1 MTLLAALSPGDKV
14 RLCDFGQTPIA
25 YRRRLLSL
33 GLTYTSEVKVL
44 RIAPLGCPV
53 LLEICGTAVAV
64 RQEDA
69 RFLQWERL

>member
-1 MTLLAALSPGDKV
+1 MTSLTAVSPGDKI
-14 RLCDFGQTPIA
+14 RLCDFGQTPVA

-33 GLTYTSEVKVL
+33 GLTYASEVKVL

-69 RFLQWERL
+69 CFLQWERI